1 MTEGTSRTESL
12 LWSLSGPPGPMRSE
26 ADDERE
32 RQALLAGDPDVA
44 ASRLLDVLRRSTP
57 PADVKLENMQTEAAD
72 LLSELLL
79 ASGSEVF
86 ERLIAALEDPATR
99 ATALDAFALSAEERA
114 GSRLADL
121 VDLHRYK
128 DWTDRELM
136 KLASALGSIESDE
149 TRRAFAI
156 LNARGGWSRTCRA
169 SSISRPSRPTSDR
182 QALRTK

>member
-1 MTEGTSRTESL
+1 
-12 LWSLSGPPGPMRSE
+12 
-26 ADDERE
+26 
-32 RQALLAGDPDVA
+32 
-44 ASRLLDVLRRSTP
+44 
-57 PADVKLENMQTEAAD
+57 VKLENMQTEAAD

-86 ERLIAALEDPATR
+86 DRLIVALEDPATR
-99 ATALDAFALSAEERA
+99 ATALDAFALSAEKRA

-149 TRRAFAI
+149 TRRAIAI
-156 LNARGGWSRTCRA
+156 LNARGGWSRDVQSELDLA
-169 SSISRPSRPTSDR
+169 AE
-182 QALRTK
+182 QAGL